1 MKILIISD
9 THGRRSSIVKVAEKV
24 GEVDMVIH
32 LGDIA
37 GDLDYVEEMFDCEIH
52 MIAGNNDFMCGLP
65 REEELEIEG
74 KKVFITHG
82 HLHKVGF
89 GTDDL
94 YELAVR
100 NGYDIV
106 LYGHTH
112 VQKVE
117 NHNGIYIANPG
128 SLALPRDGAEGK
140 FILLEFDQNGT
151 PFFAENS
158 LKREYRSY
166 TDGFS

>member
-1 MKILIISD
+1 MTERVYSISEAAA
-9 THGRRSSIVKVAEKV
+9 KV
-24 GEVDMVIH
+24 EVESHV
-32 LGDIA
+32 LR
-37 GDLDYVEEMFDCEIH
+37 YW
-52 MIAGNNDFMCGLP
+52 
-65 REEELEIEG
+65 EEELEIEG

-117 NHNGIYIANPG
+117 NRNGIYIANPG

-166 TDGFS
+166 TDWFF

>member
-1 MKILIISD
+1 M
-9 THGRRSSIVKVAEKV
+9 E
-24 GEVDMVIH
+24 
-32 LGDIA
+32 
-37 GDLDYVEEMFDCEIH
+37 
-52 MIAGNNDFMCGLP
+52 
-65 REEELEIEG
+65 
-74 KKVFITHG
+74 
-82 HLHKVGF
+82 
-89 GTDDL
+89 L
-94 YELAVR
+94 YELAVK

-117 NHNGIYIANPG
+117 NRNGIYIANPG

-166 TDGFS
+166 TDWFF